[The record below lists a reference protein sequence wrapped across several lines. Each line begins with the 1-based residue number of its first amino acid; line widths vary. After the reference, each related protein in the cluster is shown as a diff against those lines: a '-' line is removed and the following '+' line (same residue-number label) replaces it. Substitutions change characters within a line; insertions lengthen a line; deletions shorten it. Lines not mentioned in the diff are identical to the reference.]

1 MSYIIPISKGA
12 TSPYTNECKDC
23 TVRAL
28 ANAADIPYLE
38 AHQIMKDH
46 GRLHQNG
53 TLPHQWGPA
62 YTKNGFVVNA
72 IHGITKLAKFTENKF
87 VQLGISFQKESGTSL
102 KKFLYENPTGSF
114 ILVNKNHA
122 FAVVDGEL
130 IDSGY
135 GLKENTYI
143 GVSFRKV

>member
-1 MSYIIPISKGA
+1 MSIIIPISKGA
-12 TSPYTNECKDC
+12 TSPYVGECKDC

-28 ANAADIPYLE
+28 ANAADIPYLD

-46 GRLHQNG
+46 GRISKNG

-62 YTKNGFVVNA
+62 YLKNGFVVNA
-72 IHGITKLAKFTENKF
+72 IHGVTKLAKFTSSKF
-87 VQLGISFQKESGTSL
+87 TQLGIAFQNESGTSL

-122 FAVVDGEL
+122 FAVVDGEI
-130 IDSGY
+130 IDNAF
-135 GLKENTYI
+135 GLPENTYI
-143 GVSFRKV
+143 GVSFRKI